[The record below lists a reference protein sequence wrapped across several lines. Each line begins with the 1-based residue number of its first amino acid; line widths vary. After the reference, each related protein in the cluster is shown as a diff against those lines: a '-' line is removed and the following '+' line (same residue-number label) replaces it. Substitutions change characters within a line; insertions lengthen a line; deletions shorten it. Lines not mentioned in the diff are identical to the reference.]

1 MSVVDKFV
9 SNHAGIHRKRAYPGR
24 DKTLQENQELQ
35 KTDSVASTDGLRAF
49 ARWPEHELERLAEKG
64 RTDKD
69 TPSYY
74 ADLMCPDGAISS
86 AAKRKLVNSSE
97 GKMYRVG
104 ATNSKS
110 FRFRNNPLAKG

>member
-1 MSVVDKFV
+1 MAVDKFV
-9 SNHAGIHRKRAYPGR
+9 SNHAGIHRKRYYPGR
-24 DKTLQENQELQ
+24 DAVLSQNQELQ
-35 KTDSVASTDGLRAF
+35 KADGVAKTDGMRAF

-74 ADLMCPDGAISS
+74 ADLLSPDGQISS
-86 AAKRKLVNSSE
+86 AAKKKLVNSSE

-104 ATNSKS
+104 STNSKS
-110 FRFRNNPLAKG
+110 FRFNVNPLAKG